1 MLTLFV
7 TYTVKPGMREDFV
20 KTLFEEGIHAAVNA
34 EDGCLK
40 YDYYLDAQDE
50 NKVLPVERWEA
61 NEKQQVHL
69 TQPHMAKMK
78 GIKERFVEST
88 SLEEV

>member
-7 TYTVKPGMREDFV
+7 TYTAKPGLRAEFV
-20 KTLFEEGIHAAVNA
+20 RTLFSEGIHAAVNA

-40 YDYYLDAQDE
+40 YAYYLDAQAE
-50 NKVLPVERWEA
+50 NKVLLVERWESR
-61 NEKQQVHL
+61 EKQQIHL

-88 SLEEV
+88 ALEEV